1 MSQPTSFSVHKKP
14 EKAMQAASPVVAFI
28 VAGSPNVILERHGI
42 DLAKANKIRGALK
55 KGDFGGAFSSV
66 SPKMM
71 EAFSIAGT
79 PDVCNQKIA
88 RLLKAGITQFVVGS
102 PIGPNVRQSID
113 LISEQ
118 VIPHFK
124 E

>member
-1 MSQPTSFSVHKKP
+1 
-14 EKAMQAASPVVAFI
+14 
-28 VAGSPNVILERHGI
+28 VILERHGI
-42 DLAKANKIRGALK
+42 DLETANKIRGALK
-55 KGDFGGAFSSV
+55 KGDFGGAFGSV
-66 SPKMM
+66 SPEMM

-79 PDVCNQKIA
+79 PDVCNEKIT

-102 PIGPNVRQSID
+102 PIGPNVRKSID

-118 VIPHFK
+118 VIPQFK